1 MKTPNHIITP
11 RIPFGDR
18 KRKIYQRNFEV
29 ELSQEQD
36 SNLNYFIR
44 QELAYYNAIVELLTP
59 RLRTFPKDF
68 LSIKDKEMA
77 LWEVCAEFAV
87 DPNNMAKYPN
97 VETWPNHLKP
107 YFELLFDAKGL
118 RISTSHLNIFEVAST
133 PARIH
138 SSVRKNIAVEI
149 LKHMLKQAD
158 SIASTQKTDA
168 MKIPMQLLNIHTIET
183 KRHLQIPGKLVKMT
197 YDENIDSTNISIPYS
212 KFPIII
218 PGADLSESR
227 CSLLVIRATHPDT
240 KIWNVELK
248 DNESR
253 YMLTLTD
260 YIERKKSG
268 NTQSYGNRGPR
279 ISGY

>member
-1 MKTPNHIITP
+1 MKNPNHNITP
-11 RIPFGDR
+11 RTPFGDR
-18 KRKIYQRNFEV
+18 KRKTYQRNFEV

-36 SNLNYFIR
+36 SNLNYFMQ
-44 QELAYYNAIVELLTP
+44 QELAYYNAIVERLTP

-68 LSIKDKEMA
+68 LSIKDKELA

-87 DPNNMAKYPN
+87 NPNNMAKYPN
-97 VETWPNHLKP
+97 VEAWPNHLKP
-107 YFELLFDAKGL
+107 YFGLLFDSKGL
-118 RISTSHLNIFEVAST
+118 RISTSHLSIFEAAST

-138 SSVRKNIAVEI
+138 ASVRKNIAVEI

-158 SIASTQKTDA
+158 SIASAQKTEVL
-168 MKIPMQLLNIHTIET
+168 KTPMQLLNTYTIET
-183 KRHLQIPGKLVKMT
+183 KRHLQIPSKLVKMT

-218 PGADLSESR
+218 SGNDLSESR
-227 CSLLVIRATHPDT
+227 YSFLVIRSTHPDT

-248 DNESR
+248 DSESK

-260 YIERKKSG
+260 YIERKKLGSR
-268 NTQSYGNRGPR
+268 SYVGQGLR